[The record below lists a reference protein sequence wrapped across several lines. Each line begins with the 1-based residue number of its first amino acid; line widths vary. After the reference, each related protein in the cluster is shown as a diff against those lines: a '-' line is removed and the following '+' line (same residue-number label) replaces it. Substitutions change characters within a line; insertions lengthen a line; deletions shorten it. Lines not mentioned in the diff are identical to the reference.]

1 MFVAR
6 HGLLSRTIDVVP
18 HQRTQSLRLSA
29 GPWERAFGLASV
41 HLDSTPGPVK
51 TRAAH
56 RDAAEARQMLDRQI
70 ERART
75 ARQIGTQQSAPA
87 PQVS

>member
-1 MFVAR
+1 MVR
-6 HGLLSRTIDVVP
+6 HGILSRTVDVVP
-18 HQRTQSLRLSA
+18 HQRTQSLRLTA
-29 GPWERAFGLASV
+29 GPVERALGLASV

-56 RDAAEARQMLDRQI
+56 RDATEARAMLDRQI

-75 ARQIGTQQSAPA
+75 ARQLGSVQSVPA
-87 PQVS
+87 PQVT

>member
-1 MFVAR
+1 VVR

-18 HQRTQSLRLSA
+18 HQRTQSLRLAA
-29 GPWERAFGLASV
+29 GPVERALGLASF

-56 RDAAEARQMLDRQI
+56 RDATEAREMLDRQI

-75 ARQIGTQQSAPA
+75 ARQVGSAQPVPA
-87 PQVS
+87 PQAT